1 MVAFTMLNGVNS
13 MVAEL
18 YSYFTDVQIS
28 FIKYAITALLVT
40 STSFYLLR
48 RSLGKEAVIIN
59 TKKSK
64 TRVKK
69 SKTKSSD
76 GRTSS
81 SDGDHAEIK
90 KPVVPPRNTTIVN
103 TQKSRIPVGTT
114 VEVSPIFQ
122 NLAKDDP
129 GNDEKDDN
137 WVTIKKGK
145 KNSDQRPKYKET
157 IKEPKTIISEVITT
171 KSENGEKCQF
181 ASAENGVDPVLLKAS
196 KKMPTVPQIPTYKSV
211 VLESDGDWHEVRPSR
226 RGRKTVKQ

>member
-1 MVAFTMLNGVNS
+1 MAAFTMLDGVNNV
-13 MVAEL
+13 VAEL

-48 RSLGKEAVIIN
+48 RSLGKEPVLIN

-76 GRTSS
+76 SRTSS
-81 SDGDHAEIK
+81 SDGDHAEIRK
-90 KPVVPPRNTTIVN
+90 HVITPRNTSIVN
-103 TQKSRIPVGTT
+103 TQKSRIPVSTT
-114 VEVSPIFQ
+114 VEVSPMFQ

-129 GNDEKDDN
+129 GNDDKSDD

-145 KNSDQRPKYKET
+145 KISDQRPKYKET
-157 IKEPKTIISEVITT
+157 IKEPKTIISEVIT
-171 KSENGEKCQF
+171 SRGENGGKHQF
-181 ASAENGVDPVLLKAS
+181 ASAENGVDPVPLKTS
-196 KKMPTVPQIPTYKSV
+196 KKLPPVPQIPTYKSAV
-211 VLESDGDWHEVRPSR
+211 FEPDGDWHEVRPSR
-226 RGRKTVKQ
+226 KGRKTVKQ

>member
-1 MVAFTMLNGVNS
+1 MIDGVNS

-48 RSLGKEAVIIN
+48 KSLGKEPVTVN

-69 SKTKSSD
+69 SKSKSSD

-90 KPVVPPRNTTIVN
+90 KSVVPPRNTTIMN
-103 TQKSRIPVGTT
+103 TQKSRIPVATT
-114 VEVSPIFQ
+114 VEVSPMFQ

-129 GNDEKDDN
+129 ENDDKGDN

-145 KNSDQRPKYKET
+145 KTTDQRPKYKEA
-157 IKEPKTIISEVITT
+157 IKETKTIISEVITS
-171 KSENGEKCQF
+171 KGENGENHLV
-181 ASAENGVDPVLLKAS
+181 ASTESGVEPVPLKAS
-196 KKMPTVPQIPTYKSV
+196 KKLPPVPQIPTYKSAV
-211 VLESDGDWHEVRPSR
+211 FESDGDWHEVRSSKK
-226 RGRKTVKQ
+226 GRKTVKQ